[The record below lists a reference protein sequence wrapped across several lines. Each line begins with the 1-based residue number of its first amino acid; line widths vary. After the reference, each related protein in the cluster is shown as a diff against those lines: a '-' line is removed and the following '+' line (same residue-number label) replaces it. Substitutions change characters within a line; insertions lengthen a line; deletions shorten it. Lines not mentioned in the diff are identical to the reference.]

1 MSFLR
6 KNALALVPV
15 IAALLPVASHSQT
28 REVKI
33 YGFGA
38 KSGVVRIFGLN
49 SEAAMKAAAEQINKA
64 GGVMGRPLQLI
75 ERDDESKN
83 ERGVQIAQELIT
95 NLAIQQYQVDKGHK
109 DRIDWNDIGNAA
121 KGAAAGGAALRLAR
135 AGLRVCVLERSVPGA
150 EASSVAAGIL
160 GPAIEARAPGLALDR
175 DEALLQLRQMT

>member
-64 GGVMGRPLQLI
+64 GGVTLG
-75 ERDDESKN
+75 D
-83 ERGVQIAQELIT
+83 GT
-95 NLAIQQYQVDKGHK
+95 KGK
-109 DRIDWNDIGNAA
+109 
-121 KGAAAGGAALRLAR
+121 L
-135 AGLRVCVLERSVPGA
+135 VLEY
-150 EASSVAAGIL
+150 
-160 GPAIEARAPGLALDR
+160 LDDR
-175 DEALLQLRQMT
+175 